1 MFMVG
6 IQMALPAARLKRW
19 PLALA
24 ALTAGVSLL
33 SNMAIGFAVALL
45 VAWVVRRRGAAL

>member
-1 MFMVG
+1 MDA
-6 IQMALPAARLKRW
+6 IALLIAATLNAGT